1 MQRIDTTQ
9 RSRDHV
15 RMVDV
20 VTVGET
26 MAALWA
32 DRPVR
37 LGGALRLSIAGAES
51 TVAIGLARLGHAVRW
66 VGVVGA
72 DELGELIRRT
82 LRAENV
88 DVSCVRT
95 EPDAPTGLVLFEP
108 RLADI
113 TRVQY
118 FRSHSAGSRLS
129 VEDIAPA
136 VAERPRVLH
145 LTGITPA
152 LGPGPRAA
160 AARAAAVAREQ
171 DAVVCL
177 DVNYRSRLWSPSQ
190 ARDTLADLV
199 PYATI
204 VIASDGEL
212 DLVGSAGDL
221 LDRGVREVVVKRG
234 AAGALVHTTDGTATV
249 HARQVPVV
257 NTIGAGDAFVAGY
270 LSGFLDQLSIPDR
283 LHRAVTV
290 AAFAVSSADDWSGLP
305 TRSELTL
312 ADLDPGTAIR

>member
-1 MQRIDTTQ
+1 MDRKTTAP
-9 RSRDHV
+9 R
-15 RMVDV
+15 RMGRRPVTDV
-20 VTVGET
+20 VTMGET

-51 TVAIGLARLGHAVRW
+51 TVAIGLARLGHTVRW
-66 VGVVGA
+66 VGLVGT

-88 DVSCVRT
+88 DVSCVRA

-118 FRSHSAGSRLS
+118 FRRHSAGSRLT
-129 VEDIAPA
+129 VGDIVPA
-136 VAERPRVLH
+136 LAEPARVLH

-160 AARAAAVAREQ
+160 AVRAAAMARDHE
-171 DAVVCL
+171 AVICL
-177 DVNYRSRLWSPSQ
+177 DVNYRSQLWSPAQ
-190 ARDTLADLV
+190 ARETLAALV

-204 VIASDGEL
+204 VIASDSEL
-212 DLVGSAGDL
+212 DLVGSASDL
-221 LDRGVREVVVKRG
+221 LGHGVREVVVKRG
-234 AAGALVHTTDGTATV
+234 TAGALVHTD
-249 HARQVPVV
+249 
-257 NTIGAGDAFVAGY
+257 
-270 LSGFLDQLSIPDR
+270 
-283 LHRAVTV
+283 
-290 AAFAVSSADDWSGLP
+290 
-305 TRSELTL
+305 E
-312 ADLDPGTAIR
+312 